1 MAPAIWV
8 HTAALRKVPQW
19 LACPLQLEVQN
30 DTDLGS
36 FPNILGRHSDG
47 QPQWLNLVRH
57 SDGIR
62 RCIAVQPNYLCGQA
76 SQLKPLALKNWR
88 GKNRAKEN
96 AEGKTSHPWK
106 GRTSFAV
113 QCFRLSYSDWLSISR
128 LFLPIHNSVGRRNML
143 HQVPSTNWVNTIT
156 STTCQKM

>member
-1 MAPAIWV
+1 MWM

-19 LACPLQLEVQN
+19 RACPLQLEVQN

-47 QPQWLNLVRH
+47 PSQWLNLGRH

-62 RCIAVQPNYLCGQA
+62 LCIAAQPNYLCGQA
-76 SQLKPLALKNWR
+76 PQLKPLALKTWR

-96 AEGKTSHPWK
+96 AGDKTSHPWK
-106 GRTSFAV
+106 GRASFAI
-113 QCFRLSYSDWLSISR
+113 QCFRLSFSDWLSISGI
-128 LFLPIHNSVGRRNML
+128 FLPIHNSVGRRNMS
-143 HQVPSTNWVNTIT
+143 HQVPSTDRVNTIT
-156 STTCQKM
+156 STTSQKM